1 MPGGRRAHRGRVRLG
16 SVPSVSND
24 YVEHEGREG
33 VFEDLT
39 QSVIDWAD
47 GFGLLGLA
55 VVSATEAALQP
66 VPPDLL
72 VMPMSL
78 GADSL
83 LELLLIFAVATLSS
97 VIGSLGGYAIGLYG
111 GRPLLEKFAKPSASR
126 RLEELSTRYGSTG
139 IFLAALTPIPYKVLA
154 WTAGAGRMD
163 LRVFVAAGL
172 FGRSIRFGL
181 EVMVLGMWGEEFLG
195 LLENPWVW
203 LVLGIASLVAF
214 IPLSSW
220 WYGLDPEPGAAEQ
233 E

>member
-1 MPGGRRAHRGRVRLG
+1 M
-16 SVPSVSND
+16 
-24 YVEHEGREG
+24 
-33 VFEDLT
+33 FEDLT

-83 LELLLIFAVATLSS
+83 LELLLIFVVATLSS

-126 RLEELSTRYGSTG
+126 RLEELSTRYGSAG

-181 EVMVLGMWGEEFLG
+181 EVMVLGMWGEEFLE
-195 LLENPWVW
+195 LLENPWFW

-214 IPLSSW
+214 VPLSSW
-220 WYGLDPEPGAAEQ
+220 WYGLDPEPGSDEK

>member
-1 MPGGRRAHRGRVRLG
+1 M
-16 SVPSVSND
+16 
-24 YVEHEGREG
+24 
-33 VFEDLT
+33 FEDLT

-78 GADSL
+78 GADSPV
-83 LELLLIFAVATLSS
+83 ELLLIFAVAPLSS

-126 RLEELSTRYGSTG
+126 RLEELSTRHGSAG

-181 EVMVLGMWGEEFLG
+181 EVMVLGMWGEKFLE
-195 LLENPWVW
+195 LIENPWFW
-203 LVLGIASLVAF
+203 LVLGITSLVAF
-214 IPLSSW
+214 VPLSSW
-220 WYGLDPEPGAAEQ
+220 WYGLDPDPGAAEQ

>member
-1 MPGGRRAHRGRVRLG
+1 M
-16 SVPSVSND
+16 
-24 YVEHEGREG
+24 
-33 VFEDLT
+33 FEDLT

-78 GADSL
+78 GADSP

-126 RLEELSTRYGSTG
+126 RLEELSTRYGSAG

-181 EVMVLGMWGEEFLG
+181 EVMVLGMWGEEFLE
-195 LLENPWVW
+195 LLENPWFW

-214 IPLSSW
+214 VPLSSW
-220 WYGLDPEPGAAEQ
+220 WYGLDPEPGSDEQ

>member
-1 MPGGRRAHRGRVRLG
+1 
-16 SVPSVSND
+16 
-24 YVEHEGREG
+24 

-55 VVSATEAALQP
+55 IVSATEAALQP

-78 GADSL
+78 AADNL
-83 LELLLIFAVATLSS
+83 LDLLLIFTVVTLSS

-111 GRPLLEKFAKPSASR
+111 GRPLLVRFSNPTTSR
-126 RLEELSTRYGSTG
+126 RLGELISRYGSAG
-139 IFLAALTPIPYKVLA
+139 IFVAALSPIPYKVLA

-163 LRVFVAAGL
+163 LRIFIAAGL

-181 EVMVLGMWGEEFLG
+181 EVMVLGIWGEEFLAQ
-195 LLENPWVW
+195 LENPWFW
-203 LVLGIASLVAF
+203 IALGMASLVAF
-214 IPLSSW
+214 FPLSSW
-220 WYGLDPEPGAAEQ
+220 WYGLGQEPDAAEQ

>member
-1 MPGGRRAHRGRVRLG
+1 M
-16 SVPSVSND
+16 
-24 YVEHEGREG
+24 
-33 VFEDLT
+33 FEDLT

-55 VVSATEAALQP
+55 IVSATEAALQP

-78 GADSL
+78 AADNL
-83 LELLLIFAVATLSS
+83 LDLLLIFTVVTLSS

-111 GRPLLEKFAKPSASR
+111 GRPLLVRFAKPSTSR
-126 RLEELSTRYGSTG
+126 RLGELISRYGWAG
-139 IFLAALTPIPYKVLA
+139 IFVAALSPIPYKALA

-163 LRVFVAAGL
+163 LRIFIAAGL

-181 EVMVLGMWGEEFLG
+181 EVMVLGIWGDEFLAQ
-195 LLENPWVW
+195 LENPWFW
-203 LVLGIASLVAF
+203 LALGMASLVAF
-214 IPLSSW
+214 APLSYW
-220 WYGLDPEPGAAEQ
+220 WYGLGQEPDAAEQ

>member
-1 MPGGRRAHRGRVRLG
+1 M
-16 SVPSVSND
+16 
-24 YVEHEGREG
+24 
-33 VFEDLT
+33 FEDLT

-83 LELLLIFAVATLSS
+83 LELLLIFVVATLSS

-126 RLEELSTRYGSTG
+126 RLEELSTRYGSAG

-181 EVMVLGMWGEEFLG
+181 EVMVLGMWGEEFLE
-195 LLENPWVW
+195 LLENPWFW

-214 IPLSSW
+214 VPLSSW
-220 WYGLDPEPGAAEQ
+220 WYGLDPEPGSDEQ

>member
-1 MPGGRRAHRGRVRLG
+1 M
-16 SVPSVSND
+16 
-24 YVEHEGREG
+24 
-33 VFEDLT
+33 FEDLT

-78 GADSL
+78 GADSPV
-83 LELLLIFAVATLSS
+83 ELLLIFAVATLSS

-126 RLEELSTRYGSTG
+126 RLEELSTRYGSAG

-163 LRVFVAAGL
+163 PRVFVSAGL

-181 EVMVLGMWGEEFLG
+181 EVMVLGMWGEKFLG
-195 LLENPWVW
+195 LIENPWFW
-203 LVLGIASLVAF
+203 LVLGITSLVAF
-214 IPLSSW
+214 VPLSSW
-220 WYGLDPEPGAAEQ
+220 WYGLDLEPGAAEQ

>member
-1 MPGGRRAHRGRVRLG
+1 M
-16 SVPSVSND
+16 
-24 YVEHEGREG
+24 
-33 VFEDLT
+33 FEDLT

-55 VVSATEAALQP
+55 IVSATEAALQP

-78 GADSL
+78 AADNL
-83 LELLLIFAVATLSS
+83 LDLLLIFTVVTLSS

-111 GRPLLEKFAKPSASR
+111 GRPLLVRFAKPATSR
-126 RLEELSTRYGSTG
+126 RLGELISRYGWAG
-139 IFLAALTPIPYKVLA
+139 IFVAALSPIPYKVLA

-163 LRVFVAAGL
+163 LRIFIAAGL

-181 EVMVLGMWGEEFLG
+181 EVMVLGIWGEEFLAQ
-195 LLENPWVW
+195 LENPWFW
-203 LVLGIASLVAF
+203 LALGMASLVAF
-214 IPLSSW
+214 FPLSSW
-220 WYGLDPEPGAAEQ
+220 WYGLGQEPDAAEQ

>member
-1 MPGGRRAHRGRVRLG
+1 MPT
-16 SVPSVSND
+16 VSND

-33 VFEDLT
+33 VFENLT

-78 GADSL
+78 GADSPV
-83 LELLLIFAVATLSS
+83 ELLLIFAVATLSS

-126 RLEELSTRYGSTG
+126 RLEELSTRYGSAG

-181 EVMVLGMWGEEFLG
+181 EVMVLGIWGEEFLG
-195 LLENPWVW
+195 LIENPWFW
-203 LVLGIASLVAF
+203 LALGITSLVALV
-214 IPLSSW
+214 PLSSW
-220 WYGLDPEPGAAEQ
+220 WYGLDSEPGVAEQ

>member
-1 MPGGRRAHRGRVRLG
+1 M
-16 SVPSVSND
+16 
-24 YVEHEGREG
+24 
-33 VFEDLT
+33 FEDLT

-55 VVSATEAALQP
+55 IVSATEAALQP

-78 GADSL
+78 AADNL
-83 LELLLIFAVATLSS
+83 LDLLLIFTVVTLSS

-111 GRPLLEKFAKPSASR
+111 GRPLLVRFAKPSTSR
-126 RLEELSTRYGSTG
+126 RLGELISRYGWAG
-139 IFLAALTPIPYKVLA
+139 IFVAALSPIPYKALA

-163 LRVFVAAGL
+163 LRIFIAAGL

-181 EVMVLGMWGEEFLG
+181 EVMVIGIWGDEFLAQ
-195 LLENPWVW
+195 LENPWFW
-203 LVLGIASLVAF
+203 LTLGMASVVAF
-214 IPLSSW
+214 APLSSW
-220 WYGLDPEPGAAEQ
+220 WYGLGQEPDAAEQ

>member
-1 MPGGRRAHRGRVRLG
+1 M
-16 SVPSVSND
+16 
-24 YVEHEGREG
+24 
-33 VFEDLT
+33 FEDLT

-78 GADSL
+78 GADSPV
-83 LELLLIFAVATLSS
+83 ELLLIFAVATLSS

-126 RLEELSTRYGSTG
+126 RLEELSTRYGSAG

-195 LLENPWVW
+195 LIENPWFW
-203 LVLGIASLVAF
+203 LALGITSLVALV
-214 IPLSSW
+214 PLSSW
-220 WYGLDPEPGAAEQ
+220 WYGLDPELGAAEQ

>member
-1 MPGGRRAHRGRVRLG
+1 M
-16 SVPSVSND
+16 
-24 YVEHEGREG
+24 
-33 VFEDLT
+33 FEDLT
-39 QSVIDWAD
+39 QSVIEWAD
-47 GFGLLGLA
+47 GVGLLGLA

-83 LELLLIFAVATLSS
+83 LELLLIFVVATLSS

-126 RLEELSTRYGSTG
+126 RLEELSTRYGSAG

-181 EVMVLGMWGEEFLG
+181 EVMVLGMWGEEFLE
-195 LLENPWVW
+195 LLENPWFW

-214 IPLSSW
+214 VPLSSW
-220 WYGLDPEPGAAEQ
+220 WYGLDPEPGSDEQ

>member
-1 MPGGRRAHRGRVRLG
+1 M
-16 SVPSVSND
+16 PSVSND

-33 VFEDLT
+33 VFEDIT
-39 QSVIDWAD
+39 QSVIEWAD

-78 GADSL
+78 GADGM

-111 GRPLLEKFAKPSASR
+111 GGPLLERFTKPSTSR
-126 RLEELSTRYGSTG
+126 RLRELTVRYGSMG
-139 IFLAALTPIPYKVLA
+139 IFIAALSPIPYKVLA
-154 WTAGAGRMD
+154 WTAGAGRMN
-163 LRVFVAAGL
+163 LRVFIAAGL

-181 EVMVLGMWGEEFLG
+181 EVMVLGIWGEEFLG
-195 LLENPWVW
+195 LLENPWFW
-203 LVLGIASLVAF
+203 LALGTASLVAF
-214 IPLSSW
+214 VPLSSW
-220 WYGLDPEPGAAEQ
+220 WYGLDPEPGSAEQ

>member
-1 MPGGRRAHRGRVRLG
+1 
-16 SVPSVSND
+16 
-24 YVEHEGREG
+24 

-55 VVSATEAALQP
+55 VLSATEAALQP

-83 LELLLIFAVATLSS
+83 LELLLIFVVATLSS

-126 RLEELSTRYGSTG
+126 RLEELSTRYGSAG

-181 EVMVLGMWGEEFLG
+181 EVMVLGMWGEEFLE
-195 LLENPWVW
+195 LLENPWFW

-214 IPLSSW
+214 VPLSSW
-220 WYGLDPEPGAAEQ
+220 WYGLDPEPGSDEQ

>member
-1 MPGGRRAHRGRVRLG
+1 
-16 SVPSVSND
+16 
-24 YVEHEGREG
+24 

-78 GADSL
+78 GADSHV
-83 LELLLIFAVATLSS
+83 ELLLIFAVATLSS

-126 RLEELSTRYGSTG
+126 RLEELSTRYGSAG

-163 LRVFVAAGL
+163 LRVFVTAGL

-181 EVMVLGMWGEEFLG
+181 EVMVLGMWGEKFLG
-195 LLENPWVW
+195 LIENPWFW
-203 LVLGIASLVAF
+203 LVLGIISLVAF
-214 IPLSSW
+214 VPLSSW
-220 WYGLDPEPGAAEQ
+220 WYGLDPELGAAEQ

>member
-1 MPGGRRAHRGRVRLG
+1 M
-16 SVPSVSND
+16 
-24 YVEHEGREG
+24 
-33 VFEDLT
+33 FEDLT

-78 GADSL
+78 GADSHV
-83 LELLLIFAVATLSS
+83 ELLLIFAVATLSS

-126 RLEELSTRYGSTG
+126 RLEELSTRYGSAG

-163 LRVFVAAGL
+163 LRVFVTAGL

-181 EVMVLGMWGEEFLG
+181 EVMVLGMWGEKFLG
-195 LLENPWVW
+195 LIENPWFW
-203 LVLGIASLVAF
+203 LVLGIISLVAF
-214 IPLSSW
+214 VPLSSW
-220 WYGLDPEPGAAEQ
+220 WYGLDPELGAAEQ

>member
-1 MPGGRRAHRGRVRLG
+1 M
-16 SVPSVSND
+16 
-24 YVEHEGREG
+24 
-33 VFEDLT
+33 FEDLT

-78 GADSL
+78 GADSPV
-83 LELLLIFAVATLSS
+83 ELLLIFAVATLSS

-126 RLEELSTRYGSTG
+126 RLEELSTRYGSAG

-181 EVMVLGMWGEEFLG
+181 EVMVLGMWGEKFLE
-195 LLENPWVW
+195 LIENPWFW
-203 LVLGIASLVAF
+203 LVLGITSLVAF
-214 IPLSSW
+214 VPLSSW
-220 WYGLDPEPGAAEQ
+220 WYGLDPDPGAAEQ

>member
-1 MPGGRRAHRGRVRLG
+1 M
-16 SVPSVSND
+16 
-24 YVEHEGREG
+24 
-33 VFEDLT
+33 FEDLT

-78 GADSL
+78 GADSPV
-83 LELLLIFAVATLSS
+83 ELLLIFAVATLSS

-126 RLEELSTRYGSTG
+126 RLEELSTRHGSAG

-181 EVMVLGMWGEEFLG
+181 EVMVLGMWGEKFLG
-195 LLENPWVW
+195 LIENPWFW
-203 LVLGIASLVAF
+203 LVLGIISLVAF
-214 IPLSSW
+214 VPLSSW

>member
-1 MPGGRRAHRGRVRLG
+1 M
-16 SVPSVSND
+16 
-24 YVEHEGREG
+24 
-33 VFEDLT
+33 FEDLT

-55 VVSATEAALQP
+55 VLSATEAALQP

-83 LELLLIFAVATLSS
+83 LELLLIFVVATLSS

-126 RLEELSTRYGSTG
+126 RLEELSTRYGSAG

-181 EVMVLGMWGEEFLG
+181 EVMVLGMWGEEFLE
-195 LLENPWVW
+195 LLENPWFW

-214 IPLSSW
+214 VPLSSW
-220 WYGLDPEPGAAEQ
+220 WYGLDPEPGSDEQ

>member
-1 MPGGRRAHRGRVRLG
+1 M
-16 SVPSVSND
+16 
-24 YVEHEGREG
+24 
-33 VFEDLT
+33 FEDLT

-78 GADSL
+78 GADSPV
-83 LELLLIFAVATLSS
+83 ELLLIFAVATLSS

-126 RLEELSTRYGSTG
+126 RLEELSTRYGSAG

-181 EVMVLGMWGEEFLG
+181 EVMVLGMWGEKFLG
-195 LLENPWVW
+195 LIENPWFW
-203 LVLGIASLVAF
+203 LVLGITSLVAF
-214 IPLSSW
+214 VPLSSW
-220 WYGLDPEPGAAEQ
+220 WYGLDPDLGAAEQ

>member
-1 MPGGRRAHRGRVRLG
+1 
-16 SVPSVSND
+16 
-24 YVEHEGREG
+24 

-55 VVSATEAALQP
+55 IVSATEAALQP

-78 GADSL
+78 AADNL
-83 LELLLIFAVATLSS
+83 LDLLLIFTVVTLSS

-111 GRPLLEKFAKPSASR
+111 GRPLLVRFAKPSTSR
-126 RLEELSTRYGSTG
+126 RLGELISRYGWAG
-139 IFLAALTPIPYKVLA
+139 IFVAALSPIPYKALA

-163 LRVFVAAGL
+163 LRIFIAAGL

-181 EVMVLGMWGEEFLG
+181 EVMVIGIWGDEFLAQ
-195 LLENPWVW
+195 LENPWFW
-203 LVLGIASLVAF
+203 LTLGMASVVAF
-214 IPLSSW
+214 APLSSW
-220 WYGLDPEPGAAEQ
+220 WYGLGQEPDAAEQ

>member
-1 MPGGRRAHRGRVRLG
+1 M
-16 SVPSVSND
+16 
-24 YVEHEGREG
+24 
-33 VFEDLT
+33 FEDLT

-78 GADSL
+78 GADSPV
-83 LELLLIFAVATLSS
+83 ELLLIFAVATLSS

-126 RLEELSTRYGSTG
+126 RLEELSTRYGSAG
-139 IFLAALTPIPYKVLA
+139 IFIAALTPIPYKILA

-195 LLENPWVW
+195 LIENPWFW
-203 LVLGIASLVAF
+203 LALGITSLVALV
-214 IPLSSW
+214 PLSSW
-220 WYGLDPEPGAAEQ
+220 WYGLDPELGAAEQ